1 MGTASWVS
9 MTFEHPTW
17 LASAPS
23 EGGELYRLRWLAL
36 VPITLSILLIG
47 IDVSIVG
54 VAVPSFTTELGATT
68 ADIQWIFDGFTIAL
82 GGFVVLGGGLADR
95 FGRKGVFQI
104 GMLVFGVGCVAAAM
118 STTPP
123 GVVGGRIITGFGAAL
138 VMPPAL
144 SMLGVIFP
152 PEERPRAIAIYA
164 GVSAFGIAIG
174 PVIGGVL
181 LENHWFGSIFLV
193 NVPITVV
200 AVIGAAFV
208 VPTSRRPGDVPL
220 DVVAAVL
227 SVFALG
233 GLVAAIIE
241 APNRGV
247 SDPWVVACF
256 VVGMVAT
263 VTFVR
268 RELASAAPLFDL
280 RVLALRPVLAGALAM
295 TVTYFTYCGTESLL
309 IPQYLQYVA
318 GYSSA
323 TTGLLLL
330 PVGVVFGTTSL
341 GSTRLIRRFGAT
353 RIYAVGLGSMTAGLA
368 IFSLLSW
375 WGGYG
380 NVLVGIVVFFTGVG
394 LVVAPATAQI
404 MGALP
409 PEKAGDGSATNQVSR
424 QVGGALG
431 TAVSGSIFA
440 LAYGMALNRAGTGL
454 SPAELTAAGASV
466 GAGLSV
472 AESLPA
478 AQQSA
483 VQADAMHAAATGMS
497 ITFILATILCG
508 IALFVGVKILRSS
521 STPASAVSPVPGS

>member
-1 MGTASWVS
+1 MMGP

-17 LASAPS
+17 LTAAPV
-23 EGGELYRLRWLAL
+23 GDGDGAGEHYRLRWLAL
-36 VPITLSILLIG
+36 VPITMAILLIG

-54 VAVPSFTTELGATT
+54 VAVPSFTAELGATT

-104 GMLVFGVGCVAAAM
+104 GMVVFGLGCVMAAL

-123 GVVGGRIITGFGAAL
+123 GVVAGRVVTGFGAAL

-144 SMLGVIFP
+144 SILGVIFP
-152 PEERPRAIAIYA
+152 PEERARAIAIFA
-164 GVSAFGIAIG
+164 GVSAFGIAVG

-193 NVPITVV
+193 NVPITIV
-200 AVIGAAFV
+200 AVIGAAMV

-241 APNRGV
+241 APNRGIT
-247 SDPWVVACF
+247 DPWVLGTF
-256 VVGMVAT
+256 VVGTAAAV
-263 VTFVR
+263 VFVR

-330 PVGVVFGTTSL
+330 PVGIVFGATSL
-341 GSTRLIRRFGAT
+341 GSTRLIAVFGAT
-353 RIYAVGLGSMTAGLA
+353 RIYGVGLGLMTVGLA
-368 IFSLLSW
+368 IFSLLVW

-409 PEKAGDGSATNQVSR
+409 PEKAGDGSATNQVLR

-431 TAVSGSIFA
+431 TAVSGSVFA
-440 LAYGMALNRAGTGL
+440 LAYGLGLRGAGTGL
-454 SPAELTAAGASV
+454 TPAALDAAEASV
-466 GAGLSV
+466 GAALSI
-472 AESLPA
+472 ADTLPA
-478 AQQSA
+478 PQQAA
-483 VQADAMHAAATGMS
+483 VQADAVHAAAAGMS
-497 ITFILATILCG
+497 ITFLLATIVCAAVLVAG
-508 IALFVGVKILRSS
+508 LRILRSAAP
-521 STPASAVSPVPGS
+521 TPPPAGPTPGA